1 MIDQL
6 LKFFVTFLVVVEPI
20 GIIPIF
26 IAMTE
31 GVSERE
37 RRRMARK
44 GVAIAGGIFL
54 LFAFG
59 GGQFLRLLGISLD
72 AFRIFGGLL
81 LLLIA
86 LEMVFARQSGSRS
99 SRPEVEEGKTRADIS
114 VFPLAFP
121 FIAGPG
127 SLTTILLA
135 FGPAADD
142 PLLFGGLLVCV
153 ALALLVALLT
163 LYLVAPINRVM
174 GVTGANVMNR
184 LFGVV
189 LGALAIQYMLDG
201 LRGSLVDVA
210 GAPPG

>member
-20 GIIPIF
+20 GVIPLF

-31 GVSERE
+31 GVAEKE

-44 GVAIAGGIFL
+44 AVLIAGCIFL

-59 GGQFLRLLGISLD
+59 GGQFLRVLGISLD

-86 LEMVFARQSGSRS
+86 LEMVFARESGSRS
-99 SRPEVEEGKTRADIS
+99 SHPEVEEGKAKTDIS

-135 FGPAADD
+135 FGPATDD
-142 PLLFGGLLVCV
+142 PLLFGGLLACV
-153 ALALLVALLT
+153 ALALVFALMT
-163 LYLVAPINRVM
+163 LYLVAPINRVL
-174 GVTGANVMNR
+174 GVTGTNVMNR
-184 LFGVV
+184 LFGVL
-189 LGALAIQYMLDG
+189 LGALAVQYVLDG
-201 LRGSLVDVA
+201 LRGSLLRGV
-210 GAPPG
+210 G

>member
-1 MIDQL
+1 MIDYL
-6 LKFFVTFLVVVEPI
+6 LQFFVTFLVVVEPI
-20 GIIPIF
+20 GVIPIF
-26 IAMTE
+26 IAVTE
-31 GVSERE
+31 GVTENE

-44 GVAIAGGIFL
+44 GVMIAGGIFL

-59 GGQFLRLLGISLD
+59 GGVFLRLLGISLD

-86 LEMVFARQSGSRS
+86 LEMVFARESGSRS
-99 SRPEVEEGKTRADIS
+99 SNPEVEEGKARTDIS

-135 FGPAADD
+135 FGPATSN
-142 PLLFGGLLVCV
+142 PVLFGGLLACI
-153 ALALLVALLT
+153 AIALLITLLT
-163 LYLVAPINRVM
+163 LYMVAPINRLL
-174 GVTGANVMNR
+174 GVTGTNVMNR

-189 LGALAIQYMLDG
+189 LGALAAQYMIDG
-201 LRGSLVDVA
+201 LHGSLVV
-210 GAPPG
+210 GTG

>member
-20 GIIPIF
+20 GVIPLF

-31 GVSERE
+31 GVAEKE

-44 GVAIAGGIFL
+44 AVLIAGCIFL

-59 GGQFLRLLGISLD
+59 GGQFLRVLGISLD
-72 AFRIFGGLL
+72 AFRICGGLL

-86 LEMVFARQSGSRS
+86 LEMVFARESGSRS
-99 SRPEVEEGKTRADIS
+99 SHPEVEEGKAKTDIS

-135 FGPAADD
+135 FGPATDD
-142 PLLFGGLLVCV
+142 PLLFGGLLACV
-153 ALALLVALLT
+153 ALALVFALMT
-163 LYLVAPINRVM
+163 LYLVAPINRVL
-174 GVTGANVMNR
+174 GVTGTNVMNR
-184 LFGVV
+184 LFGVL
-189 LGALAIQYMLDG
+189 LGALAVQYVLDG
-201 LRGSLVDVA
+201 LRGSLLRGV
-210 GAPPG
+210 G

>member
-1 MIDQL
+1 MIDHL

-20 GIIPIF
+20 GVIPIF
-26 IAMTE
+26 IAVTE
-31 GVSERE
+31 GVTEQE

-44 GVAIAGGIFL
+44 GVLIAGGIFL
-54 LFAFG
+54 LFAFV

-72 AFRIFGGLL
+72 AFRLFGGLL

-86 LEMVFARQSGSRS
+86 LEMVFARESGSRS
-99 SRPEVEEGKTRADIS
+99 SNPEVEEGKSRRDIS

-135 FGPAADD
+135 FGPATSD
-142 PLLFGGLLVCV
+142 PLLFGGLLLCV
-153 ALALLVALLT
+153 AVALLLTLLT
-163 LYLVAPINRVM
+163 LYMVTPINRLM

-184 LFGVV
+184 LFGVL
-189 LGALAIQYMLDG
+189 LGALAAQYVIDG
-201 LRGSLVDVA
+201 VRGSLVN
-210 GAPPG
+210 GFG

>member
-1 MIDQL
+1 MIDHL

-20 GIIPIF
+20 GVIPIF
-26 IAMTE
+26 IAVTE
-31 GVSERE
+31 GVTENE

-44 GVAIAGGIFL
+44 GVMIAGGIFL

-59 GGQFLRLLGISLD
+59 GGPFLRLLGISLD

-86 LEMVFARQSGSRS
+86 LEIVFARTSGSRS
-99 SRPEVEEGKTRADIS
+99 SNPEVEEGKARADIS

-135 FGPAADD
+135 FGPAAGK
-142 PLLFGGLLVCV
+142 PLLFTALLFCV
-153 ALALLVALLT
+153 AVALVITLLT
-163 LYLVAPINRVM
+163 LYLVTPINRLM

-189 LGALAIQYMLDG
+189 LGALAVQYMIDG
-201 LRGSLVDVA
+201 LRAGLVA
-210 GAPPG
+210 GIG

>member
-1 MIDQL
+1 MIEQL
-6 LKFFVTFLVVVEPI
+6 LKFFVTFLVVVEPV
-20 GIIPIF
+20 GVIPIF

-31 GVSERE
+31 GVAESE
-37 RRRMARK
+37 RRRMARR
-44 GVAIAGGIFL
+44 GVIIAGCIFL

-59 GGQFLRLLGISLD
+59 GGQFLRLLNISID

-86 LEMVFARQSGSRS
+86 LEMVFAWQSGSRS
-99 SRPEVEEGKTRADIS
+99 SRPEVEESKKKTDIS

-135 FGPAADD
+135 FGPATDD
-142 PLLFGGLLVCV
+142 PLLFGGLLLCV

-174 GVTGANVMNR
+174 GVTGSQVLNR

-189 LGALAIQYMLDG
+189 LGALAVQYVLDG
-201 LRGSLVDVA
+201 LRGSLLSGVTD
-210 GAPPG
+210 